1 MGGRIMDRHT
11 RDVRFDN
18 LKGIL
23 IFLVV
28 FAHALNKLQ
37 DSSMLIAQCVEAVIY
52 SFHMPAL
59 VFIAG
64 YFSRDALKSPH
75 YSLHLVKRVLVP
87 FVVAHVLMWIISSRS
102 VYTLFVPEW
111 TLWFLVCLFF
121 WRMLIFPVSRIRCSL
136 AVSIILS
143 LLVGY
148 SPADRLF
155 SLSRMVA
162 FFPFFLA
169 GYKMS
174 ESSVDWL
181 RKLNKAIPIAMLALV
196 FSAVVFMR
204 LREIPVLDAFQMTE
218 PYDYYFEDEFYGL
231 LLRFVALLMGFLSIG
246 SLLALMPRKQSL
258 LSSTGKNT
266 ITVYLGHSFALL
278 AIRKIITLAA
288 PALLSNEV
296 VVLFCS
302 LILAFLLCLLFASS
316 WVAQLYDMLINWLSR
331 FVFIRSK
338 STGNHHE

>member
-1 MGGRIMDRHT
+1 MDHHP

-23 IFLVV
+23 IFFVV
-28 FAHALNKLQ
+28 FAHALYKFE
-37 DSSMLIAQCVEAVIY
+37 DSSMLVSQCVEAVIY
-52 SFHMPAL
+52 SFHLPAL

-64 YFSRDALKSPH
+64 YFSKDALKSPH
-75 YSLHLVKRVLVP
+75 YSLHLVKRLLVP
-87 FVVAHVLMWIISSRS
+87 LIAAQALMWTISSRS

-111 TLWFLVCLFF
+111 TLWFLLCLFF
-121 WRMLIFPVSRIRCSL
+121 WRMLIFPISRIRYSL
-136 AVSIILS
+136 AVSIIFS

-155 SLSRMVA
+155 SLSRMVT

-169 GYKMS
+169 GYKMTDVS
-174 ESSVDWL
+174 LSRL
-181 RKLNKAIPIAMLALV
+181 RKINKIIPAAMLILI

-204 LREIPVLDAFQMTE
+204 LRKIPVLDAFQMAE
-218 PYDYYFEDEFYGL
+218 PYDYYFEDEFHGL
-231 LLRFVALLMGFLSIG
+231 LLRFAALLMGFLSVG

-258 LSSTGKNT
+258 ITSIGKNT

-278 AIRKIITLAA
+278 AIRKFIMLVS

-316 WVAQLYDMLINWLSR
+316 WVANLYDMIINWLSR
-331 FVFIRSK
+331 YVFVQSK
-338 STGNHHE
+338 STKKHQA

>member
-1 MGGRIMDRHT
+1 MDHHP

-28 FAHALNKLQ
+28 FAHALNKFQ
-37 DSSMLIAQCVEAVIY
+37 DSSMLVSQCIEAVIY

-64 YFSRDALKSPH
+64 YFSKDALKSPH
-75 YSLHLVKRVLVP
+75 YPLHLVKRVLVP
-87 FVVAHVLMWIISSRS
+87 FIVAHVLMWIISSRS

-111 TLWFLVCLFF
+111 TLWFLLCLFF
-121 WRMLIFPVSRIRCSL
+121 WRMLIFPISRIRFSL
-136 AVSIILS
+136 PVSIILS

-148 SPADRLF
+148 SPADRLV
-155 SLSRMVA
+155 SLSRMVT

-169 GYKMS
+169 GYKMTD
-174 ESSVDWL
+174 SSLDWL
-181 RKLNKAIPIAMLALV
+181 RKLNKAIPAAVLVLV
-196 FSAVVFMR
+196 FSAVVLMR

-218 PYDYYFEDEFYGL
+218 PYDYYFEDEFQGL
-231 LLRFVALLMGFLSIG
+231 LLRFVTLLMGFLSVG
-246 SLLALMPRKQSL
+246 SLLALMPRKRSL
-258 LSSTGKNT
+258 VSSIGKNT

-278 AIRKIITLAA
+278 AIRKIIMLVFPT
-288 PALLSNEV
+288 LLSNEV

-316 WVAQLYDMLINWLSR
+316 WVAHLYDMIINRLSQ
-331 FVFIRSK
+331 FVFIKSK
-338 STGNHHE
+338 STGKHHA